1 MRLTAL
7 LLGLLIPALPCG
19 ATETAQSVLANL
31 NQPERFSASF
41 VQTKSVPGIN
51 KALLAEGRLVYV
63 AGKGALWKVERP
75 RPWHKV
81 LLAKVGGESKVQ
93 REVADVVAAVLT
105 GEPATLARHFDMEV
119 AETPSGKGLRLTP
132 KAAALREV
140 ISSLTLGIGDGHI
153 RSVSVEEASG
163 GSILIQFERPMA
175 HYEPSAEETRLLES
189 GDPR

>member
-1 MRLTAL
+1 M
-7 LLGLLIPALPCG
+7 
-19 ATETAQSVLANL
+19 
-31 NQPERFSASF
+31 
-41 VQTKSVPGIN
+41 
-51 KALLAEGRLVYV
+51 
-63 AGKGALWKVERP
+63 ERP